1 MVKKGEDCNMTIRRD
16 QIKIAELK
24 FNRSKAILYY
34 LLSPLLAIVSLIIVS
49 TLQDR
54 ISLFAAIAAILYVF
68 MAYGAF
74 LVRFSK
80 DTQYLIKEL
89 EGKKR

>member
-1 MVKKGEDCNMTIRRD
+1 LAKKGEDCPMTKMEK
-16 QIKIAELK
+16 IKLAELK
-24 FNRSKAILYY
+24 FNRAKAILYY
-34 LLSPLLAIVSLIIVS
+34 LLSPLLAIVSLIVVS

-74 LVRFSK
+74 LVSFSK

-89 EGKKR
+89 EGKKK